1 MPAHPFLPR
10 ELYGII
16 GHPLGHTMSPLLHNW
31 GFGLLDV
38 PAVYMAWPLEPGR
51 VGDFITA
58 VRTLPIRGASVTIP
72 HKQAVLP
79 LLDGVSDRARAVG
92 AVNTLYWRDGQ
103 LLGENTDVTG
113 FLAPLRQ
120 RAAAGWRCERALVL
134 GNGGAARAVLAG
146 LRELA
151 GAGEGVVGTVAVTG
165 RNAEKAAPLAAE
177 FGAEV
182 VDWDARVHWGA
193 GLVVNTTPMGMSG
206 ERQGDTAFPAQGFA
220 AQGVAAGGDGRRGLA
235 YDLVYN
241 PLRTRF
247 LSEAADAGWDTQDGL
262 GMFVEQGREQFRLWT
277 GLELPAEGARTL
289 VAVAL
294 GLGDVA
300 VGRVC
305 GQCELPGLHT
315 GSGKG

>member
-1 MPAHPFLPR
+1 LR
-10 ELYGII
+10 ELG
-16 GHPLGHTMSPLLHNW
+16 
-31 GFGLLDV
+31 
-38 PAVYMAWPLEPGR
+38 PAG
-51 VGDFITA
+51 
-58 VRTLPIRGASVTIP
+58 
-72 HKQAVLP
+72 
-79 LLDGVSDRARAVG
+79 DGVVG
-92 AVNTLYWRDGQ
+92 AVG
-103 LLGENTDVTG
+103 
-113 FLAPLRQ
+113 
-120 RAAAGWRCERALVL
+120 
-134 GNGGAARAVLAG
+134 
-146 LRELA
+146 
-151 GAGEGVVGTVAVTG
+151 VTG

-177 FGAEV
+177 FGAEG

-193 GLVVNTTPMGMSG
+193 DLVVNTTPMGMSG

-220 AQGVAAGGDGRRGLA
+220 AQGVAAAGGDGRRGLA

-247 LSEAADAGWDTQDGL
+247 LSEATDAGWDTQDGL

-305 GQCELPGLHT
+305 GQCELPGL
-315 GSGKG
+315 GKG

>member
-1 MPAHPFLPR
+1 
-10 ELYGII
+10 
-16 GHPLGHTMSPLLHNW
+16 
-31 GFGLLDV
+31 
-38 PAVYMAWPLEPGR
+38 
-51 VGDFITA
+51 
-58 VRTLPIRGASVTIP
+58 
-72 HKQAVLP
+72 
-79 LLDGVSDRARAVG
+79 
-92 AVNTLYWRDGQ
+92 
-103 LLGENTDVTG
+103 
-113 FLAPLRQ
+113 
-120 RAAAGWRCERALVL
+120 CERALVL

>member
-1 MPAHPFLPR
+1 
-10 ELYGII
+10 
-16 GHPLGHTMSPLLHNW
+16 
-31 GFGLLDV
+31 
-38 PAVYMAWPLEPGR
+38 VYMAWPLEPGR

-72 HKQAVLP
+72 HKQTVLP
-79 LLDGVSDRARAVG
+79 LLDGVSERARAVG

-120 RAAAGWRCERALVL
+120 RAATGWRCVRALVL

-146 LRELA
+146 LNELA
-151 GAGEGVVGTVAVTG
+151 GAGDGVVGAVAVAG

-177 FGAEV
+177 FGAAV
-182 VDWDARVHWGA
+182 VDWDARAAWGA
-193 GLVVNTTPMGMSG
+193 DLVVNTTPMGMSG
-206 ERQGDTAFPAQGFA
+206 ERQGDTAYPAQGFA
-220 AQGVAAGGDGRRGLA
+220 GRTGLA

-247 LSEAADAGWDTQDGL
+247 LSEAAGAGWDVQDGL
-262 GMFVEQGREQFRLWT
+262 AMFVEQGREQFRLWT

-294 GLGDVA
+294 GFGDVA

-305 GQCELPGLHT
+305 GQCELPGL
-315 GSGKG
+315 GKG

>member
-31 GFGLLDV
+31 GFGLLDI

-51 VGDFITA
+51 VGDFVTA

-79 LLDGVSDRARAVG
+79 LLDGVSERARAVG
-92 AVNTLYWRDGQ
+92 AVNTLYWRDGR

-120 RAAAGWRCERALVL
+120 RASEGWRCARALVL

-146 LRELA
+146 LNEL
-151 GAGEGVVGTVAVTG
+151 GRTGDGVVGEVAVTG

-177 FGAEV
+177 FGAGV
-182 VDWDARVHWGA
+182 VDWEARTAWGA
-193 GLVVNTTPMGMSG
+193 DLVVNTTPMGMSG
-206 ERQGDTAFPAQGFA
+206 ERQGDTAFPAQGFS
-220 AQGVAAGGDGRRGLA
+220 GRTGLA

-262 GMFVEQGREQFRLWT
+262 AMFVEQGREQFRLWT

-305 GQCELPGLHT
+305 GQCALPGL
-315 GSGKG
+315 GKG

>member
-1 MPAHPFLPR
+1 MPAQLFLPR

-31 GFGLLDV
+31 GFGLLDI

-92 AVNTLYWRDGQ
+92 AVNTLYWRDGR

-120 RAAAGWRCERALVL
+120 RAAAGWRCARALVL

-146 LRELA
+146 LHEL
-151 GAGEGVVGTVAVTG
+151 GPDGEGVVGAVAVTG
-165 RNAEKAAPLAAE
+165 RNPEKAAPLAAE
-177 FGAEV
+177 FGAAV
-182 VDWDARVHWGA
+182 VDWDARGAWGA
-193 GLVVNTTPMGMSG
+193 DLVVNTTPMGMSG
-206 ERQGDTAFPAQGFA
+206 ERQGDTAYPAQGFA
-220 AQGVAAGGDGRRGLA
+220 AQAAGGAGLPMILSTIRCGPASFPRPLARAGTPRTAWPCSWSRGA
-235 YDLVYN
+235 
-241 PLRTRF
+241 
-247 LSEAADAGWDTQDGL
+247 SSS
-262 GMFVEQGREQFRLWT
+262 
-277 GLELPAEGARTL
+277 
-289 VAVAL
+289 
-294 GLGDVA
+294 
-300 VGRVC
+300 VC
-305 GQCELPGLHT
+305 GPAVSCPPRARAPLLPWLWASAT
-315 GSGKG
+315 LPWAAPAASANCPAWGKARP

>member
-31 GFGLLDV
+31 GFGLLDI

-79 LLDGVSDRARAVG
+79 LLDGISDRARAVG

-120 RAAAGWRCERALVL
+120 RAATGWRCERALVL

-146 LRELA
+146 LREL
-151 GAGEGVVGTVAVTG
+151 GPVGEGVVGTLAVTG
-165 RNAEKAAPLAAE
+165 RNAEKATPLAAE
-177 FGAEV
+177 FGAAV
-182 VDWDARVHWGA
+182 VAWDARADWGA
-193 GLVVNTTPMGMSG
+193 DMVINTTPMGMSG
-206 ERQGDTAFPAQGFA
+206 ERQGDTAFPGEGF
-220 AQGVAAGGDGRRGLA
+220 VAAGEGRRGLA

-262 GMFVEQGREQFRLWT
+262 AMFVEQGREQFRLWT

-289 VAVAL
+289 VSVAL

-305 GQCELPGLHT
+305 GQCALPGV
-315 GSGKG
+315 GKG